1 MRTDVDEATQK
12 VLNTLWWDKIDQ
24 AAQVTCESKKGK
36 QCRGQLTMESNTID
50 NTIAKRVVFP
60 RGANN
65 GDNVYCKQ
73 EHSFLCSTA
82 TIPHYIVPHY
92 IQSNISGWGGSE
104 YLSRNSKLSK
114 VETIVNILFYKFV
127 TVSNIITKP
136 CGLLRT

>member
-73 EHSFLCSTA
+73 EHSFLNSYNSTLYSS
-82 TIPHYIVPHY
+82 TLYSEQYI
-92 IQSNISGWGGSE
+92 WMGGE
-104 YLSRNSKLSK
+104 
-114 VETIVNILFYKFV
+114 
-127 TVSNIITKP
+127 
-136 CGLLRT
+136 